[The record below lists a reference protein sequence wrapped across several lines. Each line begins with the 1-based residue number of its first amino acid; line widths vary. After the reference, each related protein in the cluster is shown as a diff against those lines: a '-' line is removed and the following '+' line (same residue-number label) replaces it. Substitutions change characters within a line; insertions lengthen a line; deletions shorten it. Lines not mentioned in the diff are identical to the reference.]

1 MKKTFD
7 TEILVGPDRTAVI
20 RVTMPDDVPTGL
32 HRATI
37 VFDAVEPQAEALPV
51 LFNPEGLW
59 AGQETDVSDEELA
72 AARSEMWGKFDRE
85 EPL

>member
-7 TEILVGPDRTAVI
+7 TEIMVGLDRTAVI
-20 RVTMPDDVPTGL
+20 RLTMPGDVSTGL

-37 VFDAVEPQAEALPV
+37 VFDPVEKQADALPV

-59 AGQETDVSDEELA
+59 AGQGTDVSDEELA
-72 AARSEMWGKFDRE
+72 AARSEMWGKLDYE